1 MQQDHHHLFKLD
13 RGFSYKQIHF
23 LLCGSCYWC
32 ASCFDMQKMIKIISS
47 MCPICVNCRIESLL
61 VFSHGYTDSTRMT

>member
-1 MQQDHHHLFKLD
+1 MQQDHYHLFKID
-13 RGFSYKQIHF
+13 REFSYKQIHF

>member
-1 MQQDHHHLFKLD
+1 MQQDHHHLFKID
-13 RGFSYKQIHF
+13 REFSYKQIHF

>member
-1 MQQDHHHLFKLD
+1 MQQDHHHLFKID
-13 RGFSYKQIHF
+13 REFSYKQIHF
-23 LLCGSCYWC
+23 LLCGSCYWY

>member
-1 MQQDHHHLFKLD
+1 MQQDHHHLFKID
-13 RGFSYKQIHF
+13 REFSYKQIHF

-32 ASCFDMQKMIKIISS
+32 ASCIDMQKMIKIISS